1 MKKSF
6 RSFLMPFLAV
16 LIAFLLGMIIL
27 CFTSSE
33 PSETLKWFFLGPF
46 TNLYFFGN
54 MLATSIPLIFTGL
67 AASIGFHAGVFNL
80 GLEGQYY
87 FGAIVGTIVGLNT
100 SKLGSSS
107 ILLVILTSFLVGSSL
122 MLPSIL
128 LKLKLGFNELI
139 SSFMIGQIFIYVGDF
154 FLNGPFRDPQAALS
168 ATKYLGEDIRLTKI
182 LPPSNLHIGYVIGVV
197 LCVLAHSLYK
207 YNVMGYEF
215 RMVKGNPRFAKVS
228 GMNVTK
234 LWLIA
239 AAFSGGFAAMGGIV
253 DVLGV
258 HGRVIRG
265 FSHGNGFNGIA
276 VSLLVKNNPVLI
288 ILSAF
293 LFAYMESGAEISS
306 MMVQTPPEIS
316 RIIQGVVF
324 CLVTAEGVLLWRKH
338 NADSTV

>member
-1 MKKSF
+1 MKGF

-16 LIAFLLGMIIL
+16 SIAFLIGMIIL
-27 CFTSSE
+27 CLTYSE
-33 PSETLKWFFLGPF
+33 PAKTLKWFFLGPF

-87 FGAIVGTIVGLNT
+87 FGTVVGTIVGLNI
-100 SKLGSSS
+100 SKLGSFS
-107 ILLVILTSFLVGSSL
+107 IPLVILTSFLVGSSL

-128 LKLKLGFNELI
+128 LKLKLGFSELI

-154 FLNGPFRDPQAALS
+154 FLIGPFRDPQAALS
-168 ATKYLGEDIRLTKI
+168 ATKYLSEDVRLAKI
-182 LPPSNLHIGYVIGVV
+182 LPPSNLHIGYVMGIV
-197 LCVLAHSLYK
+197 LCVLIHLLYR
-207 YNVMGYEF
+207 YNVVGYEF
-215 RMVKGNPRFAKVS
+215 RMVRGNPRFARVS
-228 GMNVTK
+228 GMNVAK
-234 LWLIA
+234 LWLMA
-239 AAFSGGFAAMGGIV
+239 AVFSGGFAAMGGMI

-258 HGRVIRG
+258 HGRAIRG

-276 VSLLVKNNPVLI
+276 VSLLVKNNPALI
-288 ILSAF
+288 VLSAF
-293 LFAYMESGAEISS
+293 LFAYMESGAEIAS
-306 MMVQTPPEIS
+306 MAVQTPLELS
-316 RIIQGVVF
+316 KVIQGIIF